1 MCNKMKR
8 IKIDTNEITDWDSFH
23 NVFSKAFGFP
33 DFYGRNM
40 DAWIDCMTS
49 LDSPEDGMT
58 TVHVETGKTIVLEL
72 ENISSLAERNKEIY
86 EAIIECS
93 AFVNYRKLE
102 VGEPAVL
109 TLSYFKNGT

>member
-1 MCNKMKR
+1 MNR
-8 IKIDTNEITDWDSFH
+8 IKIDANKLKDWDSFH
-23 NVFSKAFGFP
+23 DCFSKAFGFP

-49 LDSPEDGMT
+49 LDSPDDGMT
-58 TVHVETGKTIVLEL
+58 TIHTEPGKTLILEI
-72 ENISSLAERNKEIY
+72 ENINSLAEQNKEIY

-109 TLSYFKNGT
+109 TLSYNRNGT